1 MDPPATSTSCLARAE
16 RAARST
22 LPPLIEPSL
31 SSRVINWF
39 SCFLPANMCSGRVE
53 DTIGHRDVT
62 MLSEI
67 RERKSIR

>member
-1 MDPPATSTSCLARAE
+1 MDPPATSTSSLARAE

-39 SCFLPANMCSGRVE
+39 NCFLPANICDQVE
-53 DTIGHRDVT
+53 WKIPLCIGT
-62 MLSEI
+62 LPC
-67 RERKSIR
+67 